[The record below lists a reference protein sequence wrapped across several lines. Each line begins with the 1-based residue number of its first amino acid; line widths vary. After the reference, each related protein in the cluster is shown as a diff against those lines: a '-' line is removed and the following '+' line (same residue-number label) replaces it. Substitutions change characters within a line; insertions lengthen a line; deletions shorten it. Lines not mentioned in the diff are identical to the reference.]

1 MAKKKKKKRGAGGI
15 LAKQQNFNLQVQEL
29 FRHTV
34 LCTTHW
40 TILGNSMLYIYKQFI
55 CSALSFLYHKVMTR
69 CLDIMSATFT
79 WNTQLSKHQ
88 ATLICLFHD
97 HVRSLPGMDLLF
109 PVHLELPFLLVGV
122 TLVSELLSSQ
132 CIQWLLVHL

>member
-1 MAKKKKKKRGAGGI
+1 MAKKIGI
-15 LAKQQNFNLQVQEL
+15 LAKQQNFNLKVQEL

-40 TILGNSMLYIYKQFI
+40 FILGNSMLYVYKQFI

-79 WNTQLSKHQ
+79 
-88 ATLICLFHD
+88 
-97 HVRSLPGMDLLF
+97 
-109 PVHLELPFLLVGV
+109 
-122 TLVSELLSSQ
+122 
-132 CIQWLLVHL
+132 